1 MTEQELAKFLE
12 VMDGIKNDA
21 GVKSI
26 YDDTINFYYPNL
38 NKLSV
43 DCKQVWDIS
52 LYLRLKA
59 AQTTV
64 DTKYERAMA
73 YLPKTGVEIPKI
85 YFGQMRIG
93 PDFQGSQSDIQTKI
107 VGLPDVIGRPLDVI
121 SGRIRDNEIDNASIP
136 VQIFYSDQKWIAA
149 NNRGYA
155 THCMAGKRPLRVWPR
170 TADQAELNRLKE
182 VEGKGDIPTLTY
194 LANVERLTAKPPR
207 TLPSEEIPITSGPN
221 TWQVARIVKVP

>member
-1 MTEQELAKFLE
+1 MTKEELMKFLE
-12 VMDGIKNDA
+12 AMNGIKDDE
-21 GVKSI
+21 GVKPI
-26 YDDTINFYYPNL
+26 YDDTLNFYYPNL
-38 NKLSV
+38 NNLSV

-52 LYLRLKA
+52 LFLRLQAAKTTLDTNYEKA
-59 AQTTV
+59 
-64 DTKYERAMA
+64 KA
-73 YLPKTGVEIPKI
+73 YVPKPGGGIPRI

-107 VGLPDVIGRPLDVI
+107 VGLPDLVGSPLDVI
-121 SGRIRDNEIDNASIP
+121 SGLIRDNDIDNASIP

-155 THCMAGKRPLRVWPR
+155 THCMAGKKPLRVWPH

-182 VEGKGDIPTLTY
+182 VEGKGEIPTFTY
-194 LANVERLTAKPPR
+194 QANVGHLAVKPR

-221 TWQVARIVKVP
+221 TWVVARVVKVP

>member
-1 MTEQELAKFLE
+1 MTKEELMKFLE
-12 VMDGIKNDA
+12 AMNGIKDDE
-21 GVKSI
+21 GVKPI
-26 YDDTINFYYPNL
+26 YYDTLYVYYPKVNV
-38 NKLSV
+38 LSV
-43 DCKQVWDIS
+43 DCKQAWDIS
-52 LYLRLKA
+52 LYLRLRA
-59 AQTTV
+59 AKTTV

-73 YLPKTGVEIPKI
+73 YLPKPGGEIPRI

-107 VGLPDVIGRPLDVI
+107 VGLPDVVGRPLDVI
-121 SGRIRDNEIDNASIP
+121 SGSIRDSSIDNASIP

-170 TADQAELNRLKE
+170 TADQAELNRLEE
-182 VEGKGDIPTLTY
+182 VEGKEQIPKLTY
-194 LANVERLTAKPPR
+194 QANVTHLSVKPR

-221 TWQVARIVKVP
+221 TWEVTRIVKVP